1 MDLVEKISKYLEN
14 CYRYLSIRN
23 RSEKEIR
30 DYLAEKKAEPEII
43 EAIVERLKKQKF
55 LNDETFARSWVL
67 QRARL
72 RPRGK
77 RLLQIELRQKGI
89 ADELIEQVLNEAH
102 EEIPDEVTQAKRLIE
117 RRVKRLYDQPRQEI
131 YNKVGAFL
139 ARRGYGWEV
148 IKKAIDEVLNETI

>member
-1 MDLVEKISKYLEN
+1 MDLTEKISEYLKN
-14 CYRYLSIRN
+14 CYRYLTIRN

-30 DYLAEKKAEPEII
+30 DYLAKKKAEPEII
-43 EAIVERLKKQKF
+43 ETIVLRLKKQKF

-89 ADELIEQVLNEAH
+89 ADDLIEQVLNEAH
-102 EEIPDEVTQAKRLIE
+102 EEISDELTQAKSLIE
-117 RRVKRLYDQPRQEI
+117 RRVQRLHDQPRQEI